1 MQSNEVN
8 TKMRILKVIEK
19 AAPQD
24 LSIQEIADR
33 ASISRETVSKYIL
46 ALEAE
51 KKIEKTRQIGK
62 AKMYKLI
69 EEKEYEIK

>member
-8 TKMRILKVIEK
+8 TKMKILTVIEE

-33 ASISRETVSKYIL
+33 AGVSRETVSKYIL

-51 KKIEKTRQIGK
+51 GKIEKTREIGK
-62 AKMYKLI
+62 AKMYKSRT
-69 EEKEYEIK
+69 K